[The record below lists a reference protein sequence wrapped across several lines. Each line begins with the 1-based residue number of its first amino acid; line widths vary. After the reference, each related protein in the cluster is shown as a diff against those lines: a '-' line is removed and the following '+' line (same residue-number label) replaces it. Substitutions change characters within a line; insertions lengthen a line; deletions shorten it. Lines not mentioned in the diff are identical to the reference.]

1 MLSVWFIRHGESE
14 SNAGLPV
21 ADSAP
26 TPLTPKG
33 IEQAERLA
41 LVFTEPPSLLV
52 ISSYRRSQQTAEPLI
67 RRFPDVPLVEWPV
80 QEFTYLARP
89 PGQLTTA
96 EQRRPRVEAFWGRCD
111 PYHRDDGWA
120 ESFADLMERI
130 KAVLELI
137 RQQEEGFI
145 AVISHGLFMRALYWT
160 LLTGSFEVSR
170 ERMQRFHH
178 LRASFPVPNTAM
190 LKLLFQDAEV
200 WMSPLI
206 TGHLAELVMRETEL
220 PLATAEPQEE

>member
-14 SNAGLPV
+14 SNAGLPA

-26 TPLTPKG
+26 TPLTRKG
-33 IEQAERLA
+33 VDQAERLA
-41 LVFTEPPSLLV
+41 SVFTEPPSLLV
-52 ISSYRRSQQTAEPLI
+52 VSSYLRSRQTADPIIL
-67 RRFPDVPLVEWPV
+67 RFPDVPLVEWPV
-80 QEFTYLARP
+80 QEFTYLARS

-96 EQRRPRVEAFWGRCD
+96 EQRRPRVEAFWLRCD

-120 ESFADLMERI
+120 ESFADLMERLQT
-130 KAVLELI
+130 VLKLI
-137 RQQEEGFI
+137 RQQEDGFI

-190 LKLLFQDAEV
+190 LKLRFQDAEV

-206 TGHLAELVMRETEL
+206 TGHLAGLVKRETEQ
-220 PLATAEPQEE
+220 PPSTAEPQDE